1 MELDLTIDAA
11 AELQALLEDT
21 GVDHRREGGRFS
33 FVLTASGCK
42 WQTVCECEG
51 PRALFYFIHP
61 ARLTD
66 EAGALRIC
74 SAVNSRLIRGSF
86 FLREDHAVY
95 RTGDELTELV
105 EARERLCRAIEYGSS
120 VMVWFWD
127 QFCP

>member
-1 MELDLTIDAA
+1 MEFDLTPDAA
-11 AELQALLEDT
+11 TELEALLEDS
-21 GVDHRREGGRFS
+21 GVDHSREGGRFS

-51 PRALFYFIHP
+51 PRALCYFIHP

-66 EAGALRIC
+66 EARALKIC
-74 SAVNSRLIRGSF
+74 GELNSRLVRGSF
-86 FLREDHAVY
+86 FLTEGHAVY
-95 RTGDELTELV
+95 RTGEELTELV

-127 QFCP
+127 KFCP